1 MLLWQPVQRP
11 VLRDQVIPAG
21 RSHSRGHTGYHSYF
35 GSKHF
40 PNYSFRNAGVF
51 TAIPSDMS
59 SQTRPQTRP
68 RSCMRCAHSPNNGAT
83 KFNSIH
89 STLAY
94 AKCRCHR
101 PDTTN
106 KLQSRG
112 SSREAQSE
120 STSGKLFRTVQFPQV
135 ANDNPQTVLPSLARN
150 TDHHSEQ
157 NLMETSTSKLPSLK
171 R

>member
-11 VLRDQVIPAG
+11 VLKDQVIPAG
-21 RSHSRGHTGYHSYF
+21 KSHSRGHTGYHSYF

-40 PNYSFRNAGVF
+40 PNYSFRNANIT
-51 TAIPSDMS
+51 TAIPSDMP
-59 SQTRPQTRP
+59 SQTRPQTRT
-68 RSCMRCAHSPNNGAT
+68 RTCMRCAHSPNNGVP
-83 KFNSIH
+83 KFSSIH

-101 PDTTN
+101 PETTH
-106 KLQSRG
+106 KLQSRA
-112 SSREAQSE
+112 SSREAQRE
-120 STSGKLFRTVQFPQV
+120 STSGKLFRTIQFPQV
-135 ANDNPQTVLPSLARN
+135 ASDNSQTVLPSLARN

-157 NLMETSTSKLPSLK
+157 QLMESSTSKLPTLK